1 MSTRPKDTAKVCFS
15 VDQLTLNPL
24 SIMASRK
31 KNSEEQQPQSNAE
44 KMRAAKERRELE
56 FVGNA
61 LEEQGIKTP
70 PPNIDLKNPSLYI
83 NREMSWLEFNAR
95 VLEEAEDET
104 NPLLER
110 LKFLAI
116 FSSNLD
122 EFFMVRVAGL
132 MEQLDAGAVS
142 LAMDA
147 MSVQEQLSAIRE
159 RLLPLIQKQ
168 ADLLQDVLHRLAA
181 HDVVIHEYDKLQS
194 RDKAYLEDYF
204 NQAVFPLLTPL
215 AIDSGH
221 PFPQVLNRSLNL
233 LFLISSN
240 DEPDER
246 RAAVLQL
253 PQVLSRFVP
262 LPRKS
267 GFHYV
272 LMEEVI
278 QAHSAALFPGLHVME
293 SYTFRVSR
301 DADIEIAEDEA
312 GDLLTE
318 MEEKVRRR
326 RWGAAVRLEIDHHAP
341 EQIREFLMTLLDLT
355 KDEVYAVSGPRN
367 ITDFMQLTSL
377 DIRQL
382 RYASYNT
389 RVLPRFSADISNPNA
404 LFAAI
409 RQQDILVHHPFDS
422 FSNHVVKFAAAAAN
436 DPAVLAIK
444 VTLYRAGRK
453 SPVVEALV
461 RAAQNGKQVT
471 AFVELK
477 ARFDEENNILWAR
490 ELERA
495 GVHVVYGLVGLKTH
509 AKMMMV
515 VRKDEDKIRTY
526 VHLSTGNYN
535 QITARIYTDIGYFT
549 AREDFGKDAINLFN
563 FLTGYSQCKT
573 WKQLAV
579 APLTLQPRLLELIER
594 EIELHTEDNPGE
606 IIAKLN
612 ALVDEKII
620 RALYRA
626 SQKGV
631 VVKLLVR
638 GMCCLRPGVAGVSE
652 NIEVRSIV
660 GRFLEHSR
668 IVYFRNGGEEEIYL
682 SSADWM
688 PRNLYRRVEVMFP
701 IWEASAKTQ
710 IKHFLNVYWSDTAK
724 ARVLQTDGTY
734 KRLLKTVPT
743 QDEKA
748 PEGKSSHGSSNAYG
762 KSFSSQQHFLNE
774 MKLASKGAATGGAS
788 VDDIQALLFSTN
800 LFIHDNGSING
811 TFT

>member
-1 MSTRPKDTAKVCFS
+1 MATRTPKPSTKNES
-15 VDQLTLNPL
+15 VPL
-24 SIMASRK
+24 SK
-31 KNSEEQQPQSNAE
+31 AE
-44 KMRAAKERRELE
+44 ATRLAKERREQEL
-56 FVGNA
+56 VGTA
-61 LEEQGIKTP
+61 IEEQETTP
-70 PPNIDLKNPSLYI
+70 PLATIDLKSPSLYI
-83 NREMSWLEFNAR
+83 NRELSWMEFNSR
-95 VLEEAEDET
+95 VLEEAEDRT

-147 MSVQEQLSAIRE
+147 MSVQEQLNIIRE
-159 RLLPLIQKQ
+159 RLLPLIEKQ
-168 ADLLQDVLHRLAA
+168 ADLLHDILEDLAK
-181 HDVVIHEYDKLQS
+181 HDVVIHEYDKLNA
-194 RDKAYLEDYF
+194 RDKSYLEDYF
-204 NQAVFPLLTPL
+204 AQAVFPLLTPL

-233 LFLISSN
+233 LFLISN
-240 DEPDER
+240 DDDPDER

-278 QAHSAALFPGLHVME
+278 QAHSEMLFPGLRVLE

-312 GDLLTE
+312 SDLLTE
-318 MEEKVRRR
+318 MEEQVRRR
-326 RWGAAVRLEIDHHAP
+326 RWGAAVRLEIDERAP
-341 EQIREFLMTLLDLT
+341 EAIREFLTTLLDLT
-355 KDEVYAVSGPRN
+355 KDEVYAVRGPRN

-382 RYASYNT
+382 RYPSYNT
-389 RVLPRFSADISNPNA
+389 RILPRFSAEITNPNA
-404 LFAAI
+404 LFSAI

-444 VTLYRAGRK
+444 ITLYRAGRK
-453 SPVVEALV
+453 SPVVDALV

-477 ARFDEENNILWAR
+477 ARFDEENNIIWAR
-490 ELERA
+490 ELEKA

-509 AKMMMV
+509 AKVMMV

-526 VHLSTGNYN
+526 THLSTGNYN
-535 QITARIYTDIGYFT
+535 QVTARIYTDIGYFT
-549 AREDFGKDAINLFN
+549 AREDFCHDVINLFN

-573 WKQLAV
+573 WKQLAI
-579 APLTLQPRLLELIER
+579 APITLQSRLLELIDR
-594 EIELHTEDNPGE
+594 EIAVHTPKNPGE
-606 IIAKLN
+606 IIVKLN

-631 VVKLLVR
+631 IVKMIVR
-638 GMCCLRPGVAGVSE
+638 GICCLRPGVRGVSD

-701 IWEASAKTQ
+701 VAEASAKTQ
-710 IKHFLNVYWSDTAK
+710 IKHLLNVYWSDTAK
-724 ARVLQTDGTY
+724 SRVLQTDGSY
-734 KRLLKTVPT
+734 KRLSEIVSGVQTS
-743 QDEKA
+743 A
-748 PEGKSSHGSSNAYG
+748 PDSQGMNNKQQPNAG
-762 KSFSSQQHFLNE
+762 NKPFSSQQHFLNE
-774 MKLASKGAATGGAS
+774 MKLASKGAATGGAT
-788 VDDIQALLFSTN
+788 VDDIQALIFSTN
-800 LFIHDNGSING
+800 LFVNDHA
-811 TFT
+811 THA

>member
-1 MSTRPKDTAKVCFS
+1 MAAKKTSSTKKITN
-15 VDQLTLNPL
+15 TEL
-24 SIMASRK
+24 S
-31 KNSEEQQPQSNAE
+31 PAE
-44 KMRAAKERRELE
+44 KQRLAKERREMA

-61 LEEQGIKTP
+61 KEEQAADKTSLP
-70 PPNIDLKNPSLYI
+70 KDIDLKSPTLYI
-83 NREMSWLEFNAR
+83 NRELSWIEFNAR
-95 VLEEAEDET
+95 VLEEAEDPA

-147 MSVQEQLSAIRE
+147 ISVQEQLAAIRE
-159 RLLPLIQKQ
+159 RLSPLIHKQ
-168 ADLLQDVLHRLAA
+168 AELLQEVLQKLAH
-181 HDVVIHEYDKLQS
+181 HDVVIHEYDKLSS

-204 NQAVFPLLTPL
+204 SGAVFPLLTPL

-233 LFLISSN
+233 LFLISN
-240 DEPDER
+240 DDDPEER

-267 GFHYV
+267 GHHFV

-278 QAHSAALFPGLHVME
+278 QAHSDALFPGLRVVE
-293 SYTFRVSR
+293 TYTFRVSR

-312 GDLLTE
+312 SDLLTE
-318 MEEKVRRR
+318 MEEQVRRR
-326 RWGAAVRLEIDHHAP
+326 RWGAAVRLEIDQSAP

-355 KDEVYAVSGPRN
+355 NNEVYAVSGPRN
-367 ITDFMQLTSL
+367 ITDFMQLTGL
-377 DIRQL
+377 DVRQL
-382 RYASYNT
+382 RYPSYNT
-389 RVLPRFSADISNPNA
+389 RVLPRFSAEITNPNA
-404 LFAAI
+404 LFGAI

-422 FSNHVVKFAAAAAN
+422 FTNHVVKFAAAAAN

-444 VTLYRAGRK
+444 ITLYRAGRK
-453 SPVVEALV
+453 SPVVDALV

-477 ARFDEENNILWAR
+477 ARFDEENNIIWAR
-490 ELERA
+490 ELEKA

-515 VRKDEDKIRTY
+515 VRKDEDRIRTY

-535 QITARIYTDIGYFT
+535 QLTSRIYTDIGYFT
-549 AREDFGKDAINLFN
+549 AREDFCNDAINLFN

-573 WKQLAV
+573 WKQFAV
-579 APLTLQPRLLELIER
+579 APLTLQSRLMALIER
-594 EIELHTEDNPGE
+594 EIELHTEENPGE
-606 IIAKLN
+606 IVAKLN

-638 GMCCLRPGVAGVSE
+638 GMCCLRPGVPGVSE
-652 NIEVRSIV
+652 TIEVRSIV

-701 IWEASAKTQ
+701 VPEMSAKTQ

-724 ARVLQTDGTY
+724 ARVLQTDGSY
-734 KRLLKTVPT
+734 KRLS
-743 QDEKA
+743 DS
-748 PEGKSSHGSSNAYG
+748 PEITPSKL
-762 KSFSSQQHFLNE
+762 FSSQQHFLNE
-774 MKLASKGAATGGAS
+774 MKLASKGAATGGATI
-788 VDDIQALLFSTN
+788 DDLQALLFSTN
-800 LFIHDNGSING
+800 LFFTDNGAHA
-811 TFT
+811 